1 MDQNAVEKKVYQLE
15 INEVLEHAMPPL
27 QKMELNL
34 LTQSL
39 LNEGCRDPLVVWN
52 GTIVDG
58 HNRYRICQEN
68 QIPFSYIEKEFQ
80 DEAEAKKWIIRNQL
94 ARRNVPDF
102 VRCELVLPL
111 EGDLKAEAK
120 KRQGQR
126 NDLNNIPPNLAGSS
140 ETGDTRDSL
149 AEIAGVSHGNLA
161 KAKKL
166 IIEADEDTKDR
177 LRNGEM
183 SIHRAYTELTD
194 REKAQG
200 ESRRLPLQ
208 ELNPRQGDTIPVES
222 KPGDIVPGFG
232 VEQFMGPRDEESFVK
247 QPESVYEIPPIEVYG
262 NMPAEDMES
271 RRVAEMAHAA
281 SDLRSSM
288 EYHVRR
294 VGEILRGMSAASID
308 NENIQILKN
317 IVTAGY
323 NQIMD
328 MMNKKMNGGNEN
340 E

>member
-1 MDQNAVEKKVYQLE
+1 MEKKVFQLKISE
-15 INEVLEHAMPPL
+15 TLEHAMPPL
-27 QKMELNL
+27 QKMEMSL

-39 LNEGCRDPLVVWN
+39 LSEGCRDPLVVWN

-111 EGDLKAEAK
+111 EEDLKAEAK

-126 NDLNNIPPNLAGSS
+126 NDLDNIPQNSAESYQGRETREELA
-140 ETGDTRDSL
+140 DM
-149 AEIAGVSHGNLA
+149 AGVSRDTIM

-166 IIEADEDTKDR
+166 INEGDDETKER
-177 LRNGEM
+177 LRNGEV
-183 SIHRAYTELTD
+183 SIHKAYVDLKD
-194 REKAQG
+194 RREK
-200 ESRRLPLQ
+200 EEYKETS
-208 ELNPRQGDTIPVES
+208 PVES

-262 NMPAEDMES
+262 NMPAEDIEA
-271 RRVAEMAHAA
+271 RRVAEMAHAT
-281 SDLRSSM
+281 SGLQSST

-294 VGEILRGMSAASID
+294 VGEILRGMSSASVD
-308 NENIQILKN
+308 SENIQILKN

-323 NQIMD
+323 KQIMD